1 MIQNLLDF
9 YLLVGLHGLNVTYYS
24 IYFKFYVIM
33 YIYAYFIYTCT
44 HTYIYI
50 CISFFVHPMH
60 PKTCPYS
67 MCAPVQMITQ
77 VDLIL

>member
-9 YLLVGLHGLNVTYYS
+9 YLLVGLHGLNVSYYS
-24 IYFKFYVIM
+24 IHFKLYVIM

-44 HTYIYI
+44 HIYIYV
-50 CISFFVHPMH
+50 SFFVHRMH

-67 MCAPVQMITQ
+67 MCAPVQIITQ
-77 VDLIL
+77 VDLIM